1 LREYYEQSDE
11 DIQVTF
17 YLTDAHE
24 MNWVTEFIDAPFFAR
39 TETEKL
45 FRLINWGN
53 DVRAQKRGT
62 FSGRFSS
69 LAAAACQDSRVRL
82 YAHSRP
88 AGANKTFEAQNRMR
102 RSLARPCARI
112 CARTRRILLTIRDR
126 DDFIR
131 KTCFPFVKR
140 IRFEMKSDALKSM
153 ISQS

>member
-1 LREYYEQSDE
+1 MREYYEQSDE

-112 CARTRRILLTIRDR
+112 CARTTGVLLVHRGKDN
-126 DDFIR
+126 FALQGHFPLV
-131 KTCFPFVKR
+131 KTNVF
-140 IRFEMKSDALKSM
+140 
-153 ISQS
+153 